1 MEPNFPHFDSTSIIA
16 PLNKKLQQTGQT
28 ENRTLN
34 QLEIGFKTLEDENSR
49 STNIKK
55 MYTVV
60 STIPFT
66 ISKSSYFHPKNY

>member
-34 QLEIGFKTLEDENSR
+34 QLEIGFKHDFLS
-49 STNIKK
+49 IILKFMK
-55 MYTVV
+55 
-60 STIPFT
+60 I
-66 ISKSSYFHPKNY
+66 